1 MMDTNWPLR
10 SLERTLLKRNTTGKS
25 LASFKVWADNH
36 IYAIHL
42 LISVHAPL

>member
-1 MMDTNWPLR
+1 MAR
-10 SLERTLLKRNTTGKS
+10 VKINTTGNS
-25 LASFKVWADNH
+25 LASFKVWVDNH